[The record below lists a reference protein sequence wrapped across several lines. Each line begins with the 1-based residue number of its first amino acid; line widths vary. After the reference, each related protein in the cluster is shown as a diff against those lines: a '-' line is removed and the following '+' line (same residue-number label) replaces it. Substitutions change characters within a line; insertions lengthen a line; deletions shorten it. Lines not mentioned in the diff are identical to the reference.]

1 MHILPLMYINISSIK
16 RQGKGTVRHERGD
29 KRIAE
34 IRIKDTGIGLTNN
47 EIGRLFKKF
56 SKIQT
61 PLDKE
66 LDIQLGSTGLGLHIA
81 KEIVEL
87 HGGTIKAESEGK
99 NKGSTFIVR
108 LPFND

>member
-1 MHILPLMYINISSIK
+1 MNLLTNAIKYTPKRGTIHIIVK
-16 RQGKGTVRHERGD
+16 EHDEF
-29 KRIAE
+29 AE
-34 IRIKDTGIGLTNN
+34 IKIMDTGIGLTKN
-47 EIGRLFKKF
+47 EIGKLFKKF

-66 LDIQLGSTGLGLHIA
+66 LDVQLGSTGLGLHIA

-87 HGGTIKAESEGK
+87 HGGTINAKSEGK